1 MIFREA
7 EIGDIPQIQV
17 VRNAVTENT
26 LSNPDLV
33 PDKDVADYITN
44 RGKGWV
50 CEVEKTVVGFAIVSV
65 ADNNVWAL
73 FIQPGFD
80 KKGIGKKLHDDM
92 MDWYFSQTSTSIWLS
107 TTPGTRAE
115 QFYRKAGWVAAGE
128 YGKGEI
134 KFEMSEQQWKS
145 RNRYAGKNIS

>member
-7 EIGDIPQIQV
+7 EIKDIPQIQV

-33 PDKDVADYITN
+33 PDKDVEDYIIN

-50 CEVEKTVVGFAIVSV
+50 CEIDKTIVGFAIVSV
-65 ADNNVWAL
+65 TDNNVWAL
-73 FIQPGFD
+73 FIQPGYD

-92 MDWYFSQTSTSIWLS
+92 MDWYFNQTSTTIWLGTS
-107 TTPGTRAE
+107 PGTRAE
-115 QFYRKAGWVAAGE
+115 QFYRKAGWAEVGIH
-128 YGKGEI
+128 GKEEV
-134 KFEMSEQQWKS
+134 KFEMTAALWKDRS
-145 RNRYAGKNIS
+145 

>member
-7 EIGDIPQIQV
+7 LIADIPKMQI

-33 PDKDVADYITN
+33 PDKDVEDYIIN

-50 CEVEKTVVGFAIVSV
+50 CEIDKTVVGFAIVSV
-65 ADNNVWAL
+65 TDNNVWAL
-73 FIQPGFD
+73 FIQPGYD

-92 MDWYFSQTSTSIWLS
+92 MNWYFNQTSTTIWLGTS
-107 TTPGTRAE
+107 PGTRAE
-115 QFYRKAGWVAAGE
+115 QFYRKAGWAGVGTH
-128 YGKGEI
+128 GKGEV
-134 KFEMSEQQWKS
+134 KFEMTAAQWKDRS
-145 RNRYAGKNIS
+145 

>member
-7 EIGDIPQIQV
+7 RIEDIPQIQI

-33 PDKDVADYITN
+33 PDKDVADYISN

-50 CEVEKTVVGFAIVSV
+50 CEIDKTIVGFAIVSIT
-65 ADNNVWAL
+65 DNNVWAL

-92 MDWYFSQTSTSIWLS
+92 MDWYFSQTNISIWLS

-115 QFYRKAGWVAAGE
+115 HFYRKAGWIATGA

-134 KFEMSEQQWKS
+134 KFEMTAQQWKS
-145 RNRYAGKNIS
+145 RMGYAGKNIS